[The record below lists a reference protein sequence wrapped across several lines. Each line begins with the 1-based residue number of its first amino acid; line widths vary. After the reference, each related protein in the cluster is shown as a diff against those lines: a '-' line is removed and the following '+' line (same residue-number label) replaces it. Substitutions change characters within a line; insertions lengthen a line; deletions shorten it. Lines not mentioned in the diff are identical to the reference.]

1 MIDRECG
8 GCPLVEARWI
18 CSNGSAFFATLQ
30 PANTFPTPRIA
41 FRLATTPYYP
51 TPALAARVVSNTG
64 GSAP

>member
-41 FRLATTPYYP
+41 FRLATTPY
-51 TPALAARVVSNTG
+51 
-64 GSAP
+64 